1 MQDWLGMD
9 NSARMNTP
17 GTVDANWSWRLLP
30 GQITEELGEEVRNV
44 TKRFGRANWDALNAL
59 EEKQDSETDK
69 IKE

>member
-1 MQDWLGMD
+1 MQDWLGLD

-17 GTVDANWSWRLLP
+17 GTVDDNWSWRLLP

>member
-1 MQDWLGMD
+1 MQDWLGLD

-44 TKRFGRANWDALNAL
+44 TKRFGRTNWDALNAL

>member
-1 MQDWLGMD
+1 MQDWLGLD

-69 IKE
+69 IEE

>member
-1 MQDWLGMD
+1 
-9 NSARMNTP
+9 MNTP

>member
-1 MQDWLGMD
+1 MQDWLGLD

-17 GTVDANWSWRLLP
+17 GSVDANWSWRLLP

>member
-1 MQDWLGMD
+1 MQDWLGLD
-9 NSARMNTP
+9 NSARKNTP

>member
-1 MQDWLGMD
+1 MQDWLGLD

-44 TKRFGRANWDALNAL
+44 TKRFGRANWDALNRL
-59 EEKQDSETDK
+59 EKEQKQTET
-69 IKE
+69 EA

>member
-1 MQDWLGMD
+1 MRDWLGLD

-69 IKE
+69 IEE

>member
-1 MQDWLGMD
+1 MQDWLGLD
-9 NSARMNTP
+9 NSARMSTP

-30 GQITEELGEEVRNV
+30 GQITEGLGEEVRNV

-69 IKE
+69 IEE

>member
-1 MQDWLGMD
+1 MQDWLGLD

-69 IKE
+69 IAE

>member
-1 MQDWLGMD
+1 MQDWLGLD
-9 NSARMNTP
+9 NSARMNTT

>member
-1 MQDWLGMD
+1 MQDWLGLD

>member
-1 MQDWLGMD
+1 MQDWLGLD

-59 EEKQDSETDK
+59 EEKQNSETDK
-69 IKE
+69 IEE

>member
-1 MQDWLGMD
+1 MQDWLGLD
-9 NSARMNTP
+9 NSTRMNTP

-59 EEKQDSETDK
+59 GEKQDSETDK